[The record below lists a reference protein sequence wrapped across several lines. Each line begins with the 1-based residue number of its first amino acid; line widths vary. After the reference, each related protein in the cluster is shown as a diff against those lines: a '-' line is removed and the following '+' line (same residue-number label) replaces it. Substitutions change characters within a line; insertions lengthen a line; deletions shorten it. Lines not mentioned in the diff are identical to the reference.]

1 MRIALPQEV
10 YHSAALGD
18 VNRTP
23 MIQMSDR
30 GLQVLDLK
38 AAGALSTSAMVEAT
52 YSGSHTIKLA
62 LSCVHIAPSD

>member
-23 MIQMSDR
+23 MIEMSDS

-38 AAGALSTSAMVEAT
+38 AAGALSCSYVVEA
-52 YSGSHTIKLA
+52 I
-62 LSCVHIAPSD
+62 